1 MASDIVP
8 GVPRPADSRVG
19 RPDPS
24 AVPGDRGRPPSA
36 PSRRG
41 RRGAGTSLSP
51 ARSGVKPPAA
61 AAPAGAA
68 EASAS
73 HRPRSV
79 VGGLLRKSPAWL
91 VSMIVHI
98 AVLLAMALISTPKPT
113 REKPRVITST
123 AAEDAPLLDEP
134 IEEIE
139 IVEVATLPDVQNPLV
154 PTDVAVVEDVKVV
167 ANADDLDAAPLAVEL
182 TEFGSQTAPAAD
194 MLATVGA
201 VGGTA
206 GGFGGRA
213 QAAKLAATGG
223 GSAASEAAVEAALKW
238 FSIHQRPDGSWT
250 TQFDQCPSCQGKC
263 RNSGNRPNTVDDPA
277 SATALALL
285 PFLGR
290 GYTHKEGPYKQ
301 TVERGLAYL
310 AGTVVRNR
318 GQAYEKR
325 NNHGGYVQAV
335 TTIALCEAYGM
346 TQDGRL
352 AGPSQLALNF
362 IQEAQD
368 PRGGGWM
375 YRPKQAG
382 CTSVTAF
389 TLMALKSG
397 HMAYL
402 QINPL
407 TITKASAFLD
417 SVASD
422 GGSQYGYM
430 DSSPRSSL
438 GPPGI
443 LCRMY
448 LGWKK
453 EHPAIATAVARIAA
467 KGPDKDNM
475 YYNYYAT
482 QVVHHYGGDPW
493 VSWNAR
499 MRDMLVS
506 KQAKSGHEAGSW
518 HFSVDHATG
527 RLWTTALSTLILEVY
542 YRHLPIYQKN
552 SVEDRFEE

>member
-1 MASDIVP
+1 MASDIVSDGP
-8 GVPRPADSRVG
+8 NPTGARAEGHNASSVPS
-19 RPDPS
+19 
-24 AVPGDRGRPPSA
+24 DRGRPSRPPIRRRKKRTVVRPAQPATAGQLPAKHQALAVDAANPPRKRSA
-36 PSRRG
+36 
-41 RRGAGTSLSP
+41 
-51 ARSGVKPPAA
+51 
-61 AAPAGAA
+61 
-68 EASAS
+68 
-73 HRPRSV
+73 
-79 VGGLLRKSPAWL
+79 VGGMLRKTPGWL

-98 AVLLAMALISTPKPT
+98 VGLLAMAIVSFPQLPQET
-113 REKPRVITST
+113 PRVITST
-123 AAEDAPLLDEP
+123 AAEDTPLVEDA
-134 IEEIE
+134 IEEFEVMEVVNSPE
-139 IVEVATLPDVQNPLV
+139 ISDLLV
-154 PTDVAVVEDVKVV
+154 PSDVAVVEDVQIV
-167 ANADDLDAAPLAVEL
+167 ANADDLDAAPIAVEL

-213 QAAKLAATGG
+213 KATQMAATGG
-223 GSAASEAAVEAALKW
+223 GSADSEAAVEAALKW

-263 RNSGNRPNTVDDPA
+263 RNSGNRSNTVDDPA

-285 PFLGR
+285 PFLGK

-301 TVERGLAYL
+301 TVERGLSYL
-310 AGTVVRNR
+310 AGTVIRNR
-318 GQAYEKR
+318 GRAYETR
-325 NNHGGYVQAV
+325 NDHGGYVQAL

-375 YRPKQAG
+375 YRPKQPG

-397 HMAYL
+397 NMAYL

-407 TITKASAFLD
+407 TIKKASAFLD

-422 GGSQYGYM
+422 GGSQYGYT
-430 DSSPRSSL
+430 DSSPRLTL
-438 GPPGI
+438 GPPGV

-453 EHPAIATAVARIAA
+453 DHPAIEKAVNRIASTGLN
-467 KGPDKDNM
+467 KEDM
-475 YYNYYAT
+475 YYNYYAS

-499 MRDMLVS
+499 MRDYLVS
-506 KQAKSGHEAGSW
+506 KQSKTGHEAGSW
-518 HFSVDHATG
+518 HFTVDHATG

-542 YRHLPIYQKN
+542 YRHLPIYQQN
-552 SVEDRFEE
+552 STEDRFEE

>member
-1 MASDIVP
+1 MASDIVSDGP
-8 GVPRPADSRVG
+8 NPTGSRVK
-19 RPDPS
+19 RHDTS
-24 AVPGDRGRPPSA
+24 AVPSHRGQPTRPPI
-36 PSRRG
+36 RRG
-41 RRGAGTSLSP
+41 KKGTVGGPAQPGSAGELP
-51 ARSGVKPPAA
+51 AKNQALAVDA
-61 AAPAGAA
+61 AAPPGQR
-68 EASAS
+68 SA
-73 HRPRSV
+73 

-91 VSMIVHI
+91 LSTIVHI
-98 AVLLAMALISTPKPT
+98 AVLLAMALISNPQPPKD
-113 REKPRVITST
+113 KPRVITAT
-123 AAEDAPLLDEP
+123 AAEDTPLLEDS
-134 IEEIE
+134 IEEF
-139 IVEVATLPDVQNPLV
+139 EVVDVVNSPETSDPPV
-154 PTDVAVVEDVKVV
+154 PTDVAVVEDVQVV

-182 TEFGSQTAPAAD
+182 TEFGSQTAPASD
-194 MLATVGA
+194 LLATVGA
-201 VGGTA
+201 VGRAA

-213 QAAKLAATGG
+213 KAAQMSATGG
-223 GSAASEAAVEAALKW
+223 GSADSEAAVEAALKW

-263 RNSGNRPNTVDDPA
+263 RNSGNRSNTVDDPA

-301 TVERGLAYL
+301 TVERGLSYL
-310 AGTVVRNR
+310 AGTVIRNLGR
-318 GQAYEKR
+318 AYETR
-325 NNHGGYVQAV
+325 NDHGGYVQAL

-346 TQDGRL
+346 TRDGRL

-375 YRPKQAG
+375 YRPKQPG

-397 HMAYL
+397 NMAHL

-407 TITKASAFLD
+407 TIKKASAFLD

-422 GGSQYGYM
+422 GGSQYGYTEP
-430 DSSPRSSL
+430 SPRPTL
-438 GPPGI
+438 GPPGV

-453 EHPAIATAVARIAA
+453 DHPAIEKAVNRIASTGLN
-467 KGPDKDNM
+467 KEDM

-499 MRDMLVS
+499 MRDYLVS
-506 KQAKSGHEAGSW
+506 KQSKTGHEAGSW
-518 HFSVDHATG
+518 HFAVDHAAG
-527 RLWTTALSTLILEVY
+527 RLWTTALSTVILEVY
-542 YRHLPIYQKN
+542 YRHLPIYQQN
-552 SVEDRFEE
+552 STEDRFEE